1 MKRNSIYKQI
11 SLSLLLLVGAVGS
24 AWGQINFNHS
34 VTELQ
39 NKLQGNNDISSEYY
53 TLRSDGLQP
62 THEYT
67 KTIYIKAG
75 EGNGKLLEPY
85 AMAANYMNT
94 YLRWFVK
101 GNENGSANWLNTN
114 TNIAELKQGDGSTS
128 SYSATNGY
136 GYVAF
141 NVKNW
146 ASGVPTNEMCYPTL
160 TFKDTEIPEGLTLVM
175 EASNDPNIT
184 SAPTGTFIEPILA
197 YRYLLEIKDIDDFM
211 TDVEAPGYIDEV
223 RKRVDATA
231 GMFFQVRLTQPLNN
245 YWGTKTGDTATTTEG
260 YLEKADVTLNVTAPS
275 GASTGTEDIY
285 IDNTGKILIIEDPKE
300 GEYTVTLKNGTIT
313 LDEYVITFLPISE
326 AGMFLDKDLKKE
338 SEYYELS
345 EAYLDSLKRQ
355 GELQSLGKIDFD
367 DDEYLNHL
375 ANYNKEEDAYYP
387 YPILPWSQSSYAWAW
402 STQNTQDFDYAAY
415 RIATTSNATNYHS
428 FVQAVGKTV
437 YGHGAHT
444 QQAGEDAF
452 MYNNVANEPGKM
464 LELVWDGTICSSC
477 RLYVTFC
484 MNEFSEGETGNVEVA
499 ITGVKEDGT
508 REVLQTYITGYI
520 PKYYNTTKADG
531 KTAYVDNSSPEERKH
546 PLYYSSES
554 KFIPCRGEWM
564 QVYYSFT
571 PNFDPAAYTSFVFTI
586 NNNTKNSG
594 GADFALDDFH
604 VYMGTLQVEAETEEP
619 VCASDIDEKIRLRFE
634 YERLINR
641 IWGDKDED
649 GQEASKTGYYCF
661 IDKEVYDNKLNE
673 EKNNISEAF
682 NAALVQG
689 DDIYIQKT
697 GSTETESDSYGSFVI
712 YRDESA
718 YENTTS
724 DDGVADLIEED
735 GIKYL
740 TFVSN
745 IAIKDGKAPLMPGKE
760 YYVAYATDVNE
771 EETDNL
777 YQYFDLEEICTVKGT
792 FVVEGQL
799 IEKINGTVDDDSS
812 TPCIGQ
818 APKISIQ
825 MKDKEKNPVEG
836 VRFDW
841 FFGTREEFDAV
852 KYDPNSPD
860 KEDNTLEYALAMF
873 RHFYPNNTD
882 MSNVEVQATD
892 GDGYYLTEEMIGLL
906 ETLNTNEIPGYENP
920 QLSLSG
926 SEELIIRLMEAETH
940 VVVIPINDQPAEIED
955 DVWTQL
961 CWEPSEIILR
971 AQNGSPLLDVGFEEV
986 TYPQDPSIGEYVNVR
1001 ADLTRLNE
1009 IQEKEMVL
1017 HIPVKNPRIIT
1028 EDDDETEEETVT
1040 CINEDLGLYLLSTDD
1055 PKAQKLFDE
1064 GNETPVCI
1072 GSINNDFKASPS
1084 DQQSYVHLKF
1094 NNANNAGESKLT
1106 FREGYKYNL
1115 SFNFKIEN
1123 VDESEDPEVCY
1134 GNLIIPIYVVPAYQ
1148 KWVGG
1153 TDGNWND
1160 DENWKRSDK
1169 DELKKGDDYTT
1180 NADNYK
1186 DTDKSFVGNGFVP
1199 LSTTYVTIPRDN
1211 QIQLYNPRKKD
1222 DQSGILNLKEG
1233 KDGTNIDDA
1242 THYIEYDLV
1251 IEETSRDITGGGK
1264 EYRVVKYYTNK
1275 ANEIHFEPNAEM
1287 LRAELLDYNKAWVDY
1302 ELEKGRWY
1310 TLASPLNGVVAG
1322 DFYTDSDKGTEEQ
1335 EYFTDIYFDKDD
1347 YEDGSQPN
1355 GYDKANNRFKPSVYQ
1370 RGWKDSET
1378 YVIKGSD
1385 ENDKEDVSIT
1395 SGIWSGAYNDV
1406 KEQYTPGTG
1415 FSLKVQD
1422 IKDDAKAI
1430 FRLPKADGEYGYF
1443 EYNETTATT
1452 TETVDR
1458 GEEEKIGKL
1467 KSDDL
1472 KTEGADI
1479 TVQLTNN
1486 NGSEYYLL
1494 GNPFMTSLNMD
1505 EFFEE
1510 NTGLQK
1516 KYWMVTENNQE
1527 VAVGDENGW
1536 VSTSSSTVSP
1546 LQSFFVVKND
1556 ESIEQVTFTKGMQTL
1571 GETDDDE
1578 TTDES
1583 TTFYLTVQNA
1593 AGKTSRAA
1601 IAYDIAADKDYAADE
1616 DAELFLDSNLSDV
1629 PAIYT
1634 VAGSTATSINRT
1646 SELYNIPVGI
1656 YGNSNELV
1664 TLSFSGLKHI
1674 GSATLYDAE
1683 EKTETPLREGKT
1695 IQVPGNTSGR
1705 YFLRAGTPTTN
1716 ETIETGD
1723 IQIYSLSGNRV
1734 MVTATTPLK
1743 DIRVYDMG
1751 GAVVKHV
1758 KAGVCSFEL
1767 YLANGIYVI
1776 TAENAEGETETAKVV
1791 VR

>member
-24 AWGQINFNHS
+24 AWGQQIIFSHS
-34 VTELQ
+34 VTELK
-39 NKLQGNNDISSEYY
+39 NKLQGNRDISSEYY
-53 TLRSDGLQP
+53 TSRSDDLQP

-67 KTIYIKAG
+67 KTIYVKAG
-75 EGNGKLLEPY
+75 EGKQLEPY

-101 GNENGSANWLNTN
+101 DAENGSVEWLKNN
-114 TNIAELKQGDGSTS
+114 TNIEDLKHYVVDGTGPVT
-128 SYSATNGY
+128 SYSETTAGYAAFGIKTWKAEDGNG
-136 GYVAF
+136 G
-141 NVKNW
+141 
-146 ASGVPTNEMCYPTL
+146 PTNAMCYPTL
-160 TFKDTEIPEGLTLVM
+160 TLEDTEIKEGLTLVM
-175 EASNDPNIT
+175 EASNDPSLTNT
-184 SAPTGTFIEPILA
+184 PTGTFTEPILA

-211 TDVEAPGYIDEV
+211 TDVNTLGYIDEV

-231 GMFFQVRLTQPLNN
+231 GMFFQVRLTQPLDN
-245 YWGTKTGDTATTTEG
+245 YWGTKSGETEG
-260 YLEKADVTLNVTAPS
+260 YLSKDDVTLEVNGPS
-275 GASTGTEDIY
+275 NTDKGIY
-285 IDNTGKILIIEDPKE
+285 IDDTGKILIIEDPQE

-326 AGMFLDKDLKKE
+326 AGMFLDDDLAE
-338 SEYYELS
+338 GSDYYELS
-345 EAYLDSLKRQ
+345 EAYLQSLERK

-367 DDEYLNHL
+367 DDEYLKNINE
-375 ANYNKEEDAYYP
+375 AGYYP
-387 YPILPWSQSSYAWAW
+387 YPILPWSQSSYAWSW
-402 STQNTQDFDYAAY
+402 STGTSDFDYAAY
-415 RIATTSNATNYHS
+415 RISTTSDQTNYHS
-428 FVQAVGKTV
+428 FVQAVGETV
-437 YGHGAHT
+437 YGHGAHNE
-444 QQAGEDAF
+444 QVGEDAF

-464 LELVWDGTICSSC
+464 LELVWDGTICSGC

-531 KTAYVDNSSPEERKH
+531 ETTYVDSSPKAERKH
-546 PLYYSSES
+546 PLYYTSES
-554 KFIPCRGEWM
+554 KFIRCRGEWM

-571 PNFDPAAYTSFVFTI
+571 PNFDPIDYTSFVFTI
-586 NNNTKNSG
+586 NNNTKTSG

-604 VYMGTLQVEAETEEP
+604 VYMGTLQVEAETVEP
-619 VCASDIDEKIRLRFE
+619 ACAIGDDAAIKLKFE
-634 YERLINR
+634 FERLINR
-641 IWGDKDED
+641 VWGDAEEDDE
-649 GQEASKTGYYCF
+649 EAKTGYYCF
-661 IDKEVYDNKLNE
+661 LDKTKYDNA
-673 EKNNISEAF
+673 ISESGNESAAF
-682 NAALVQG
+682 QSALVHGDGVYMHVEGSTISQNDNFGTFTFYKDPDRNQG
-689 DDIYIQKT
+689 DPDDGIADM
-697 GSTETESDSYGSFVI
+697 ETEG
-712 YRDESA
+712 
-718 YENTTS
+718 NTQW
-724 DDGVADLIEED
+724 
-735 GIKYL
+735 L
-740 TFVSN
+740 TFISHIRTGEGYV
-745 IAIKDGKAPLMPGKE
+745 PLMTGE
-760 YYVAYATDVNE
+760 DYYVLYTEGSIGADATIGTLAGIFNPE
-771 EETDNL
+771 HP
-777 YQYFDLEEICTVKGT
+777 CTVKGEFT
-792 FVVEGQL
+792 VEGPMIIRENGQL
-799 IEKINGTVDDDSS
+799 SNNSNV
-812 TPCIGQ
+812 PCIGQ
-818 APKISIQ
+818 EPNVSIEMQ
-825 MKDKEKNPVEG
+825 DADGNIVEG
-836 VRFDW
+836 AHFDW
-841 FFGTREEFDAV
+841 FFGSIDDYNDLQKTDDEVNPLTEA
-852 KYDPNSPD
+852 
-860 KEDNTLEYALAMF
+860 LEMF
-873 RHFYPNNTD
+873 RHFYPTKTEID
-882 MSNVEVQATD
+882 DDVVVQTE
-892 GDGYYLTEEMIGLL
+892 GTYNLTEEMIELL
-906 ETLNTNEIPGYENP
+906 KTLSEKVPEDYLNP
-920 QLSLSG
+920 QLTLSA
-926 SEELIIRLMEAETH
+926 SDNLNIRLMQEETKI
-940 VVVIPINDQPAEIED
+940 VIIPIGED
-955 DVWTQL
+955 PTLEEGGTYSKL
-961 CWEPSEIILR
+961 CWNPTEITLH
-971 AQNGSPLLDVGFEEV
+971 AQGGAPLLDVGFDDVE
-986 TYPQDPSIGEYVNVR
+986 YPDYPVGQHVNVR
-1001 ADLTRLNE
+1001 ADLDRLNE
-1009 IQEKEMVL
+1009 IQTSSMAL
-1017 HIPVKNPRIIT
+1017 HVPVKNPRIIDEGTGKVEEKTVVNT
-1028 EDDDETEEETVT
+1028 ESKVLFLVSTTDPNIDMTNDEG
-1040 CINEDLGLYLLSTDD
+1040 INEPIIVGTIDD
-1055 PKAQKLFDE
+1055 FEVEPNS
-1064 GNETPVCI
+1064 NEQ
-1072 GSINNDFKASPS
+1072 G
-1084 DQQSYVHLKF
+1084 YVHLRF
-1094 NNANNAGESKLT
+1094 SNAAGGGTNKIT
-1106 FREGYKYNL
+1106 FREGYRYDFSL
-1115 SFNFKIEN
+1115 DFKLDDTQDN
-1123 VDESEDPEVCY
+1123 PLCN
-1134 GNLIIPIYVVPAYQ
+1134 GNLIIPVLVVPAYQ

-1160 DENWKRSDK
+1160 DEKWKRSDK
-1169 DELKKGDDYTT
+1169 DELKKGESYTT
-1180 NADNYK
+1180 NDENYK
-1186 DTDKSFVGNGFVP
+1186 DAEIKTGNGFVP

-1211 QIQLYNPRKKD
+1211 QIQLYNPTKKD
-1222 DQSGILNLKEG
+1222 DQSGILNLEVG
-1233 KDGTNIDDA
+1233 KDGTNIGDA

-1251 IEETSRDITGGGK
+1251 IEETSSDITGGGK

-1287 LRAELLDYNKAWVDY
+1287 LHAELLDYNKAWVDY
-1302 ELEKGRWY
+1302 ELEKERWY

-1406 KEQYTPGTG
+1406 KESYTPGTG

-1422 IKDDAKAI
+1422 IEDEKTAI
-1430 FRLPKADGEYGYF
+1430 FRLPKADTEYGYF
-1443 EYNETTATT
+1443 EYNGTTATT
-1452 TETVDR
+1452 TETVNR
-1458 GEEEKIGKL
+1458 GQDGIKL

-1472 KTEGADI
+1472 KDAEEGYFAID
-1479 TVQLTNN
+1479 LPEA
-1486 NGSEYYLL
+1486 NGNYYLI

-1505 EFFEE
+1505 EFFKE

-1527 VAVGDENGW
+1527 VAVGNENDW
-1536 VSTSSSTVSP
+1536 VSTGLGIVPP
-1546 LQSFFVVKND
+1546 LHSFFVVKDNTSSD
-1556 ESIEQVTFTKGMQTL
+1556 ISEVTFTQEMQTL
-1571 GETDDDE
+1571 GETTNEDADDNE
-1578 TTDES
+1578 G
-1583 TTFYLTVQNA
+1583 TTFFLTVQNA

-1656 YGNSNELV
+1656 YGNSDEMV

-1705 YFLRAGTPTTN
+1705 YFLRAGTPTAN

-1734 MVTATTPLK
+1734 MVTSATPLK

>member
-11 SLSLLLLVGAVGS
+11 ALSLLLLVGAVGS
-24 AWGQINFNHS
+24 AWGQQITFEHDVLALKRKTTGIDTQYNQYF
-34 VTELQ
+34 EFQ
-39 NKLQGNNDISSEYY
+39 
-53 TLRSDGLQP
+53 DGLQP

-75 EGNGKLLEPY
+75 EGNGKQLEPY
-85 AMAANYMNT
+85 AMTKNYMNT

-101 GNENGSANWLNTN
+101 GNEFGSVNWLNTN
-114 TNIAELKQGDGSTS
+114 TNIAKLKQGDGSTS

-146 ASGVPTNEMCYPTL
+146 ASGAPTNEMCYPTL
-160 TFKDTEIPEGLTLVM
+160 TLNASDFTDGLTLVM
-175 EASNDPNIT
+175 EASNDPSLT
-184 SAPTGTFIEPILA
+184 STPPTGTFTEPILA

-211 TDVEAPGYIDEV
+211 DEVEALGYIEKV

-231 GMFFQVRLTQPLNN
+231 GMFFQVRLTQPLDN
-245 YWGTKTGDTATTTEG
+245 YWGTKSGETEG
-260 YLEKADVTLNVTAPS
+260 YLSKDDVTLEVNGPS
-275 GASTGTEDIY
+275 NTDKGIY
-285 IDNTGKILIIEDPKE
+285 IDDTGKILIIEDPQE

-326 AGMFLDKDLKKE
+326 AGMFLDDDLAE
-338 SEYYELS
+338 GSDYYELS
-345 EAYLDSLKRQ
+345 EAYLQSLKRK

-375 ANYNKEEDAYYP
+375 EDYDNEDDAYYP

-428 FVQAVGKTV
+428 FVQAVGETV
-437 YGHGAHT
+437 YGHGAHNE
-444 QQAGEDAF
+444 QVGEDAF

-464 LELVWDGTICSSC
+464 LELVWDGTICSGC

-531 KTAYVDNSSPEERKH
+531 ETTYVDSSPEAERKH
-546 PLYYSSES
+546 PLYYHSTSD
-554 KFIPCRGEWM
+554 FTQCRGEWM

-571 PNFDPAAYTSFVFTI
+571 PNFDPAAYKSFVFTI

-604 VYMGTLQVEAETEEP
+604 VYMGTMEVEAETVEP
-619 VCASDIDEKIRLRFE
+619 ACAIGDDAAIKLKFDFN
-634 YERLINR
+634 RLINR
-641 IWGDKDED
+641 VWGDAEED
-649 GQEASKTGYYCF
+649 DNEAKTGYYCF
-661 IDKEVYDNKLNE
+661 LDKTKYDE
-673 EKNNISEAF
+673 AIRDSENGVTAF
-682 NAALVQG
+682 QNALVHGDDVYMHVEGSMISQNDNFGTFTFYKDPDQNQG
-689 DDIYIQKT
+689 DPDDGIADM
-697 GSTETESDSYGSFVI
+697 ETEG
-712 YRDESA
+712 
-718 YENTTS
+718 NTQW
-724 DDGVADLIEED
+724 
-735 GIKYL
+735 L
-740 TFVSN
+740 TFISHIRTGEGDV
-745 IAIKDGKAPLMPGKE
+745 PLMTGE
-760 YYVAYATDVNE
+760 DYYVLYTEGSIGADATI
-771 EETDNL
+771 ETLAGIFNPEDP
-777 YQYFDLEEICTVKGT
+777 CTVKGDFT
-792 FVVEGQL
+792 VEGPL
-799 IEKINGTVDDDSS
+799 IIREDGTIDFTSNV
-812 TPCIGQ
+812 PCIGQ
-818 APKISIQ
+818 EPNVSVQIQ
-825 MKDKEKNPVEG
+825 DADGNIVEG
-836 VRFDW
+836 ARFDW
-841 FFGTREEFDAV
+841 FFGSIDD
-852 KYDPNSPD
+852 YNSLQQT
-860 KEDNTLEYALAMF
+860 EDEVNPLTEALDMF
-873 RHFYPNNTD
+873 RHFYPAKTEID
-882 MSNVEVQATD
+882 DEVVAQSEDT
-892 GDGYYLTEEMIGLL
+892 YNLTEEMIELL
-906 ETLNTNEIPGYENP
+906 KTLNTPTEYGKNP
-920 QLSLSG
+920 QLTLSA
-926 SEELIIRLMEAETH
+926 SDNLNIRLMQKETSI
-940 VVVIPINDQPAEIED
+940 VVIPIGENPSETSEG
-955 DVWTQL
+955 VWSKL
-961 CWEPSEIILR
+961 CWNPTPFTLH
-971 AQNGSPLLDVGFEEV
+971 AQGGAPLLDVGFDEV
-986 TYPQDPSIGEYVNVR
+986 KYPDYPVGQHVNVR
-1001 ADLTRLNE
+1001 ADLARLNE
-1009 IQEKEMVL
+1009 IQTNNMAL
-1017 HIPVKNPRIIT
+1017 HVPVKNPRIII
-1028 EDDDETEEETVT
+1028 DEETGETTEQTVMNT
-1040 CINEDLGLYLLSTDD
+1040 DSKVLYLVSTTD
-1055 PKAQKLFDE
+1055 PNIDLKNDE
-1064 GNETPVCI
+1064 GVEEPILVGTI
-1072 GSINNDFKASPS
+1072 DDFIINPTSS
-1084 DQQSYVHLKF
+1084 EQGYVHLRFSNK
-1094 NNANNAGESKLT
+1094 ESDGTTKIT
-1106 FREGYKYNL
+1106 FREGYRYDFSL
-1115 SFNFKIEN
+1115 DFKLQSGQ
-1123 VDESEDPEVCY
+1123 DDPLCN
-1134 GNLIIPIYVVPAYQ
+1134 GNLIIPVLVVPAYQ

-1169 DELKKGDDYTT
+1169 DELKKGESYTT
-1180 NADNYK
+1180 NDENYK
-1186 DTDKSFVGNGFVP
+1186 DAEIKTGNGFVP

-1211 QIQLYNPRKKD
+1211 QIQLYNPTKKD
-1222 DQSGILNLKEG
+1222 DQSGILNLEKG
-1233 KDGTNIDDA
+1233 KDGTNIGDA

-1251 IEETSRDITGGGK
+1251 IETSRNITGGSK
-1264 EYRVVKYYTNK
+1264 EYKVGKYYTNR

-1287 LRAELLDYNKAWVDY
+1287 LYAELLDYNKAWVDY
-1302 ELEKGRWY
+1302 ELEKERWY

-1406 KEQYTPGTG
+1406 KEPYTPGTG

-1422 IKDDAKAI
+1422 IDNKTAI
-1430 FRLPKADGEYGYF
+1430 FRLPKADTEYGYF
-1443 EYNETTATT
+1443 EYNGTTATT
-1452 TETVDR
+1452 TETVNR
-1458 GEEEKIGKL
+1458 GQDGIKL

-1472 KTEGADI
+1472 KDAEEGYFAID
-1479 TVQLTNN
+1479 LPEA
-1486 NGSEYYLL
+1486 NGNYYLI

-1505 EFFEE
+1505 EFFKE

-1527 VAVGDENGW
+1527 VAVGDENAW
-1536 VSTSSSTVSP
+1536 VSTGSDIVPP
-1546 LQSFFVVKND
+1546 LHSFFVVKNN
-1556 ESIEQVTFTKGMQTL
+1556 ESVTQVTFNKDMQTL
-1571 GETDDDE
+1571 GEAGNNE
-1578 TTDES
+1578 TTDEG
-1583 TTFYLTVQNA
+1583 TTFFLTVQNA

-1705 YFLRAGTPTTN
+1705 YFLRAGTPTAN
-1716 ETIETGD
+1716 ETIATGD

-1767 YLANGIYVI
+1767 YLANGIYVV

>member
-11 SLSLLLLVGAVGS
+11 ALSLLLLVGAVGS
-24 AWGQINFNHS
+24 AWGQISFEHS
-34 VTELQ
+34 VNALKSKTTGIDTQYNQYFEFQ
-39 NKLQGNNDISSEYY
+39 
-53 TLRSDGLQP
+53 DGLQP

-75 EGNGKLLEPY
+75 EGNGKQLEPY
-85 AMAANYMNT
+85 AMTKNYMNT

-101 GNENGSANWLNTN
+101 GNEFGSVNWLNTN
-114 TNIAELKQGDGSTS
+114 TNIAKLKQGDGSTS

-146 ASGVPTNEMCYPTL
+146 ASGAPTNEMCYPTL
-160 TFKDTEIPEGLTLVM
+160 TLNASDFTDGLTLVM
-175 EASNDPNIT
+175 EASNDPSLT
-184 SAPTGTFIEPILA
+184 STPPTGTFTEPILA

-211 TDVEAPGYIDEV
+211 TDVNTLGYIDEV
-223 RKRVDATA
+223 RKRVEATA
-231 GMFFQVRLTQPLNN
+231 GMFFQVRLTQPLDN
-245 YWGTKTGDTATTTEG
+245 YWGTKSGETEGEG
-260 YLEKADVTLNVTAPS
+260 YLSKDDVTLEVNGSSNTD
-275 GASTGTEDIY
+275 EDIY

-326 AGMFLDKDLKKE
+326 AGMFLDDDLAE
-338 SEYYELS
+338 GSDYYELS
-345 EAYLDSLKRQ
+345 EAYLQSLEQQ

-367 DDEYLNHL
+367 DDEYLDHL
-375 ANYNKEEDAYYP
+375 ADYNNEEDAYYP
-387 YPILPWSQSSYAWAW
+387 YPILPWSQSSYAWSW
-402 STQNTQDFDYAAY
+402 STNATSDFDYAAY

-464 LELVWDGTICSSC
+464 LELVWDGTICSGC

-531 KTAYVDNSSPEERKH
+531 KTAYVDSSSPEERKH

-554 KFIPCRGEWM
+554 KFTPCRGEWM

-571 PNFDPAAYTSFVFTI
+571 PNFDPADYTSFVFTI
-586 NNNTKNSG
+586 NNNTKTSG

-641 IWGDKDED
+641 IWGDKNEE
-649 GQEASKTGYYCF
+649 GQENSKTGYYCF
-661 IDKEVYDNKLNE
+661 LDREVYENTLND
-673 EKNNISEAF
+673 EKSNISEAF

-689 DDIYIQKT
+689 DGIYIQQT
-697 GSTETESDSYGSFVI
+697 ASGSTKSDKYGSFVI
-712 YRDESA
+712 YRNESA
-718 YENTTS
+718 YEGTTP
-724 DDGVADLIEED
+724 DDGVADLIEEN
-735 GIKYL
+735 GTTYL

-745 IAIKDGKAPLMPGKE
+745 IAITDGEAPLMPGKE
-760 YYVAYATDVNE
+760 YIVAYATDVNE

-777 YQYFDLEEICTVKGT
+777 YLYFNPEEICTVQGKFT
-792 FVVEGQL
+792 VEGQL
-799 IEKINGTVDDDSS
+799 IEKINGTVDDNSS
-812 TPCIGQ
+812 KPCIGQ
-818 APKISIQ
+818 APNISIQ
-825 MKDKEKNPVEG
+825 MKDNEGNPVEG
-836 VRFDW
+836 VKFDW
-841 FFGTREEFDAV
+841 FFGTKEEFNNT
-852 KYDPNSPD
+852 KYDPDSPD
-860 KEDNTLEYALAMF
+860 KDDNTLAYALAMF

-882 MSNVEVQATD
+882 MSNVEVQETD
-892 GDGYYLTEEMIGLL
+892 GDGYYLTEEMIELL
-906 ETLNTNEIPGYENP
+906 EVLSTNKIEGYENN
-920 QLSLSG
+920 QLTLSR
-926 SEELIIRLMEAETH
+926 SEELIIRLMAPETH
-940 VVVIPINDQPAEIED
+940 VVVIPINDKPAEID
-955 DVWTQL
+955 NDVWTQL

-1028 EDDDETEEETVT
+1028 EDDDETEGETVT

-1055 PKAQKLFDE
+1055 PEAQKLFDE

-1211 QIQLYNPRKKD
+1211 QIQLYSPTEGSD
-1222 DQSGILNLKEG
+1222 GILDLTTG
-1233 KDGTNIDDA
+1233 KDEAEIGDA
-1242 THYIEYDLV
+1242 TNYIEYDLV
-1251 IEETSRDITGGGK
+1251 INETSIDIAEGDK
-1264 EYRVVKYYTNK
+1264 EYQVGKYYTNR
-1275 ANEIHFEPNAEM
+1275 ANEIHFEPHAEM
-1287 LRAELLDYNKAWVDY
+1287 LHAELLDYNKAWVDY

-1335 EYFTDIYFDKDD
+1335 EYFTDIYFDKED
-1347 YEDGSQPN
+1347 YTESKPN
-1355 GYDKANNRFKPSVYQ
+1355 DYDKANNRFEPSVYQ

-1406 KEQYTPGTG
+1406 KEQYTPGKG

-1422 IKDDAKAI
+1422 IEDEEKAI
-1430 FRLPKADGEYGYF
+1430 FRLPKADTEYGYF
-1443 EYNETTATT
+1443 EYNGTTATT
-1452 TETVDR
+1452 TETVNR
-1458 GEEEKIGKL
+1458 GQDGIKL
-1467 KSDDL
+1467 KSDDE
-1472 KTEGADI
+1472 EGYFAID
-1479 TVQLTNN
+1479 LPEA
-1486 NGSEYYLL
+1486 NGNYYLI

-1505 EFFEE
+1505 EFFKE

-1527 VAVGDENGW
+1527 VAVGDEYGW
-1536 VSTSSSTVSP
+1536 VSIGLGIVPP
-1546 LQSFFVVKND
+1546 LHSFFVVKNN
-1556 ESIEQVTFTKGMQTL
+1556 ESVTQVTFNKDMQTL
-1571 GETDDDE
+1571 GEAGNNE
-1578 TTDES
+1578 TTDEG
-1583 TTFYLTVQNA
+1583 TTFFLTVQNA

-1601 IAYDIAADKDYAADE
+1601 IAYDIAADKNYAADE
-1616 DAELFLDSNLSDV
+1616 DAELFLDSNLRDV
-1629 PAIYT
+1629 PTIYT
-1634 VAGSTATSINRT
+1634 VAGSTATSINCT

-1656 YGNSNELV
+1656 YGNSDEMV

-1705 YFLRAGTPTTN
+1705 YFLRAGTPTAN

-1743 DIRVYDMG
+1743 DIRVYDMS

>member
-11 SLSLLLLVGAVGS
+11 ALSLLLLVGAVGS
-24 AWGQINFNHS
+24 AWGQQNITFNHS
-34 VTELQ
+34 VEALKSKTTGIDGKYSQYFELQ
-39 NKLQGNNDISSEYY
+39 G
-53 TLRSDGLQP
+53 GLQP

-75 EGNGKLLEPY
+75 EGKQLEPY
-85 AMAANYMNT
+85 AMTANYMNT

-101 GNENGSANWLNTN
+101 GDENGSVQWLKNN
-114 TNIAELKQGDGSTS
+114 TNIEELKHYVVNGTESVTTTEVP
-128 SYSATNGY
+128 SYSETTAGY
-136 GYVAF
+136 AAF
-141 NVKNW
+141 GVKSW
-146 ASGVPTNEMCYPTL
+146 TPTNDMCYPTL
-160 TFKDTEIPEGLTLVM
+160 TLDKTEITGGLTLVM
-175 EASNDPNIT
+175 EASNDPSIT
-184 SAPTGTFIEPILA
+184 SVPTDLTEPILA

-211 TDVEAPGYIDEV
+211 AEVNTPGYIDKV
-223 RKRVDATA
+223 CKRVEATE

-245 YWGTKTGDTATTTEG
+245 YWGTKTGDTATEG
-260 YLEKADVTLNVTAPS
+260 YLAQADVTLEVTAPS
-275 GASTGTEDIY
+275 GASKSPDEIY
-285 IDNTGKILIIEDPKE
+285 IDNTGKILIIEDPQE
-300 GEYTVTLKNGTIT
+300 GEYTVTLKNGSTA
-313 LDEYVITFLPISE
+313 LDEYVINFLPISE
-326 AGMFLDKDLKKE
+326 AGMFLDEDLAEGGK
-338 SEYYELS
+338 YYELS
-345 EAYLDSLKRQ
+345 EAYLESLKQ
-355 GELQSLGKIDFD
+355 EGKLQSLGKIDFD

-375 ANYNKEEDAYYP
+375 ADYNDITDAYYP
-387 YPILPWSQSSYAWAW
+387 YPILPWSQSSYAWSW
-402 STQNTQDFDYAAY
+402 STETTSDFDYAAY
-415 RIATTSNATNYHS
+415 RIATTSDATNYHS
-428 FVQAVGKTV
+428 FVQAVGETV
-437 YGHGAHT
+437 FGHGAHS

-464 LELVWDGTICSSC
+464 LELVWPETICSGC
-477 RLYVTFC
+477 RLYMTFC
-484 MNEFSEGETGNVEVA
+484 MNEFSTGETGNVEIAV
-499 ITGVKEDGT
+499 TGVKEDGT

-520 PKYYNTTKADG
+520 PKYYSVTNTNEEIIAD
-531 KTAYVDNSSPEERKH
+531 TSEEPERKH
-546 PLYYSSES
+546 PLYYKSTSDYTR
-554 KFIPCRGEWM
+554 CRGKWM

-571 PNFDPAAYTSFVFTI
+571 PNFDPADYTSFVFTI
-586 NNNTKNSG
+586 NNNTKTSG

-634 YERLINR
+634 YDRLINR
-641 IWGDKDED
+641 IWGDKNED
-649 GQEASKTGYYCF
+649 DQEPSKTGYYCF
-661 IDKEVYDNKLNE
+661 IDKEVYDNTLDDGKS
-673 EKNNISEAF
+673 NISDAF

-697 GSTETESDSYGSFVI
+697 GSTETKSDSYGSFVI

-718 YENTTS
+718 YKGTTP

-735 GIKYL
+735 GITYL

-745 IAIKDGKAPLMPGKE
+745 IAITDGKAPLMPGKE

-777 YQYFDLEEICTVKGT
+777 YQYFNLEEICTVKGT

-825 MKDKEKNPVEG
+825 MKDNDGNPVEG

-841 FFGTREEFDAV
+841 FFGSLTDFNNQ
-852 KYDPNSPD
+852 KYDPSSSDSDNSL
-860 KEDNTLEYALAMF
+860 KFALAMF
-873 RHFYPNNTD
+873 RHFYPEATD
-882 MSNVEVQATD
+882 MNSVEVHETD
-892 GDGYYLTEEMIGLL
+892 EDGYYLTEEMIELL

-1001 ADLTRLNE
+1001 ADLARLNE
-1009 IQEKEMVL
+1009 IQEEEMVL

-1028 EDDDETEEETVT
+1028 GEDEETEEATIT
-1040 CINEDLGLYLLSTDD
+1040 CIDNDLGLYLLSTDD
-1055 PKAQKLFDE
+1055 PEAQKLFD
-1064 GNETPVCI
+1064 NDDETPVCI
-1072 GSINNDFKASPS
+1072 GSINNDFKASPN
-1084 DQQSYVHLKF
+1084 DKQSYVHLTF
-1094 NNANNAGESKLT
+1094 NKGSQPGESKLT
-1106 FREGYKYNL
+1106 FREGYKYYL
-1115 SFNFKIEN
+1115 SFNFKIDD
-1123 VDESEDPEVCY
+1123 VDESDNPEICY
-1134 GNLIIPIYVVPAYQ
+1134 GNLIIPVLVVPAYE

-1160 DENWKRSDK
+1160 DENWVRSDK
-1169 DELKKGDDYTT
+1169 EELKKGESYTT
-1180 NADNYK
+1180 NDENYK
-1186 DTDKSFVGNGFVP
+1186 DAEIKTGNGFVP
-1199 LSTTYVTIPRDN
+1199 LSTTYVTIPRGN
-1211 QIQLYNPRKKD
+1211 QIQLYNPTKKD
-1222 DQSGILNLKEG
+1222 DQSGILNLEEG
-1233 KDGTNIDDA
+1233 KDGTNIGDA
-1242 THYIEYDLV
+1242 TNYIEYDLV
-1251 IEETSRDITGGGK
+1251 INEKSIEITGGGK
-1264 EYRVVKYYTNK
+1264 EYQVGKYYTNT
-1275 ANEIHFEPNAEM
+1275 ANGIHFEPNAEM
-1287 LRAELLDYNKAWVDY
+1287 LHAELLDYDTAWVDY
-1302 ELEKGRWY
+1302 ELDKGRWY

-1322 DFYTDSDKGTEEQ
+1322 DFYTDSKTGTEEQ
-1335 EYFTDIYFDKDD
+1335 EYFTPITFEKNTDD
-1347 YEDGSQPN
+1347 DVNYNNDNEE
-1355 GYDKANNRFKPSVYQ
+1355 NNRFKPSVYQ
-1370 RGWKDSET
+1370 RGWKESNT
-1378 YVIKGSD
+1378 MVIKGEDDS
-1385 ENDKEDVSIT
+1385 KDVSIAA
-1395 SGIWSGAYNDV
+1395 GIWSGAYNDV
-1406 KEQYTPGTG
+1406 KEQYTPGKG

-1422 IKDDAKAI
+1422 IKDEEKAI
-1430 FRLPKADGEYGYF
+1430 FRLPKADTEYGYF
-1443 EYNETTATT
+1443 EYNGTTATT
-1452 TETVDR
+1452 TETVNR
-1458 GEEEKIGKL
+1458 GQDGIKL

-1472 KTEGADI
+1472 KDTEEGYFAID
-1479 TVQLTNN
+1479 LPEA
-1486 NGSEYYLL
+1486 NGNYYLI

-1505 EFFEE
+1505 EFFKE

-1536 VSTSSSTVSP
+1536 VSTSLSTVSP

-1571 GETDDDE
+1571 GKTDGDE
-1578 TTDES
+1578 ATDES
-1583 TTFYLTVQNA
+1583 TTFFLTVQNA
-1593 AGKTSRAA
+1593 AGKMSRAA
-1601 IAYDIAADKDYAADE
+1601 IAYDMAADKDYAADE
-1616 DAELFLDSNLSDV
+1616 DAELFLDSNLSDA
-1629 PAIYT
+1629 PAVYT
-1634 VAGSTATSINRT
+1634 VAGTMATSINRT
-1646 SELYNIPVGI
+1646 SELYNIPIGI
-1656 YGNSNELV
+1656 YGNSDEMV
-1664 TLSFSGLKHI
+1664 TLSFEGLKHL

-1683 EKTETPLREGKT
+1683 ENIETPLREGKT

-1705 YFLRAGTPTTN
+1705 YFLRAGTPTAN
-1716 ETIETGD
+1716 ETIATGD

>member
-11 SLSLLLLVGAVGS
+11 ALSLLLLVGAVGS
-24 AWGQINFNHS
+24 AWGQISFDHS
-34 VTELQ
+34 VDALKSMTTGIDDKYSQ
-39 NKLQGNNDISSEYY
+39 YFKFQ
-53 TLRSDGLQP
+53 DGLQP

-75 EGNGKLLEPY
+75 EGNGKQLEPY
-85 AMAANYMNT
+85 AMTKNYMNT

-101 GNENGSANWLNTN
+101 GNEKVSVQWLKEN
-114 TNIAELKQGDGSTS
+114 TNIEDLKHYVVDGAEPVT
-128 SYSATNGY
+128 SYSETTAGYAAFGIKTWKAEDSNG
-136 GYVAF
+136 G
-141 NVKNW
+141 
-146 ASGVPTNEMCYPTL
+146 PTNAMCYPTL
-160 TFKDTEIPEGLTLVM
+160 TLDESDFTNGLTLVM
-175 EASNDPNIT
+175 EASNDPSLT
-184 SAPTGTFIEPILA
+184 STPPTGTFTEPILA
-197 YRYLLEIKDIDDFM
+197 YRYLLEIKDIDEFM
-211 TDVEAPGYIDEV
+211 REVKSKGYIDEV
-223 RKRVDATA
+223 RKRVEATA
-231 GMFFQVRLTQPLNN
+231 GMFFQVRLTQPLDN
-245 YWGTKTGDTATTTEG
+245 YWGTKSGETEG
-260 YLEKADVTLNVTAPS
+260 YLSKDDVTLEVNGSSNTDK
-275 GASTGTEDIY
+275 GIY
-285 IDNTGKILIIEDPKE
+285 IDDTGKILIIEDPQE
-300 GEYTVTLKNGTIT
+300 GEYTVTLKNGNTE
-313 LDEYVITFLPISE
+313 LDEYVINFLHISE
-326 AGMFLDKDLKKE
+326 AGMFLDKDLTEE

-531 KTAYVDNSSPEERKH
+531 KTAYVDSSSPEERKH

-661 IDKEVYDNKLNE
+661 IDKEVYDNTLNE

-682 NAALVQG
+682 NDALVQG
-689 DDIYIQKT
+689 DGIYIQKT
-697 GSTETESDSYGSFVI
+697 GSTETKSDSYGSFVI
-712 YRDESA
+712 YRNESA

-745 IAIKDGKAPLMPGKE
+745 IAITDGKAPLMPGKE

-799 IEKINGTVDDDSS
+799 IEKINGTVEDDSS

-825 MKDKEKNPVEG
+825 MKDNDGNPVEG

-841 FFGTREEFDAV
+841 FFGSLTDFNNQ
-852 KYDPNSPD
+852 KYGSNSSD
-860 KEDNTLEYALAMF
+860 SNNSLKFALAMF
-873 RHFYPNNTD
+873 RHFYPEATD
-882 MSNVEVQATD
+882 MNSVEVHEMD
-892 GDGYYLTEEMIGLL
+892 EDGYYLTEEMIELL

-1028 EDDDETEEETVT
+1028 GEDEETEEATIT
-1040 CINEDLGLYLLSTDD
+1040 CIDNDLGLYLLSTDD
-1055 PKAQKLFDE
+1055 PEAQKLFDDDD
-1064 GNETPVCI
+1064 ETPVCI
-1072 GSINNDFKASPS
+1072 GSINDDFEARPDNKKN
-1084 DQQSYVHLKF
+1084 YVHLTF
-1094 NNANNAGESKLT
+1094 NKGSQVGESKLT
-1106 FREGYKYNL
+1106 FREGYKYYL
-1115 SFNFKIEN
+1115 SFNFKIDD
-1123 VDESEDPEVCY
+1123 VDESEDSEVCY

-1251 IEETSRDITGGGK
+1251 INETSRDITGGGK

-1287 LRAELLDYNKAWVDY
+1287 LHAELLDYNKAWVDY
-1302 ELEKGRWY
+1302 ELEKERWY

-1322 DFYTDSDKGTEEQ
+1322 DFYTDSKTGTEEQ
-1335 EYFTDIYFDKDD
+1335 EYFTPITFVKEENNGVNYNNDD
-1347 YEDGSQPN
+1347 VE
-1355 GYDKANNRFKPSVYQ
+1355 NNRFEPSVYQ
-1370 RGWKDSET
+1370 RGWKESNT
-1378 YVIKGSD
+1378 IVIKG
-1385 ENDKEDVSIT
+1385 ENDSKDVAIAA
-1395 SGIWSGAYNDV
+1395 GIWSGAYNDV
-1406 KEQYTPGTG
+1406 KESYTPGTG

-1422 IKDDAKAI
+1422 IEDEKTAI
-1430 FRLPKADGEYGYF
+1430 FRLPKADNKYDYYENGNPPTLKVEGE
-1443 EYNETTATT
+1443 EL
-1452 TETVDR
+1452 DR
-1458 GEEEKIGKL
+1458 GENTGKL

-1472 KTEGADI
+1472 KTEEADI

-1505 EFFEE
+1505 EFFKE

-1516 KYWMVTENNQE
+1516 KYWIVTKDNQE
-1527 VAVGDENGW
+1527 VAVGDENAW
-1536 VSTSSSTVSP
+1536 VSTGSDIVPP
-1546 LQSFFVVKND
+1546 LHSFFVVKNN
-1556 ESIEQVTFTKGMQTL
+1556 EPMTQVTFNKDMQTL
-1571 GETDDDE
+1571 GEAGNNE
-1578 TTDES
+1578 TTDEG

-1656 YGNSNELV
+1656 YGNSNEQV

-1683 EKTETPLREGKT
+1683 EKTETPLHEGKT
-1695 IQVPGNTSGR
+1695 MQVPGNTSGR
-1705 YFLRAGTPTTN
+1705 YFLRAGTPTAN
-1716 ETIETGD
+1716 ETIATGD

-1743 DIRVYDMG
+1743 DIRVYDMS

-1767 YLANGIYVI
+1767 YLANGIYVV